1 MKRRG
6 LDGLYDR
13 FTPEERFRLDVEAR
27 ARGDEQES
35 RRLLERCPRR
45 TYTMNDWAF
54 SNRWQT
60 AMKLMD
66 AVCHDLSRHL
76 SNLRTID
83 ALREVLPH
91 VRIPYRKEVEDA
103 YLSGH
108 EAGSRYAWRRA
119 GMDGDPP
126 GWGTLEDEEA
136 NDEDFDPALDG
147 ELEALDARLQVADIL
162 PTLLDRLERELAQEA
177 WVVWEAFA
185 TFSKSSLNIDPEKL
199 LKAVFEP
206 AFDGVEDLKRRREK
220 LAFEPDKE
228 RIAECQ
234 QMLAEVWGHCLQEAR
249 TLSESG

>member
-1 MKRRG
+1 MKRKG
-6 LDGLYDR
+6 LEGLYDR
-13 FTPEERFRLDVEAR
+13 FTPEERFRLDVEAC

-60 AMKLMD
+60 AMKLTD
-66 AVCHDLSRHL
+66 AVCFDLSHRL

-91 VRIPYRKEVEDA
+91 VRIPYRQEAEDA
-103 YLSGH
+103 YFSGH

-119 GMDGDPP
+119 GMEGDPP
-126 GWGTLEDEEA
+126 GWGPPEDEEA
-136 NDEDFDPALDG
+136 IEEDFDPAVDG
-147 ELEALDARLQVADIL
+147 ELEALDARLQEADIS

-177 WVVWEAFA
+177 WEVWEAFA
-185 TFSKSSLNIDPEKL
+185 IFSKSSLDIEPEKL

-206 AFDGVEDLKRRREK
+206 LLAGVEDLKRRREG
-220 LAFEPDKE
+220 LAFEADKE
-228 RIAECQ
+228 RIAEYE
-234 QMLAEVWGHCLQEAR
+234 QMLVEVWGHCLQEAR
-249 TLSESG
+249 RLSKAG